1 MRGKTFE
8 NWGLFSIHCLCTS
21 FKLMLTN
28 SCQIVSE
35 IQANTGLEPVTSD
48 RSGVPITWCCT
59 LIMMEQWQGTHKSHY
74 ILTGSRKFPP
84 SGLPV
89 DYEQGLQDIK
99 LTISALIEHVNTYSA
114 ELSTCINKYST
125 TMSIITNQYTYHGR
139 PSDSL
144 PHLTICLIT
153 SGSLIHMWQLLL
165 PRLYTFLTL
174 QHNSTAHL
182 NH

>member
-1 MRGKTFE
+1 
-8 NWGLFSIHCLCTS
+8 
-21 FKLMLTN
+21 MLTN

-114 ELSTCINKYST
+114 ELSTCINKYNT

-144 PHLTICLIT
+144 PHLTMLFDNIWLTDTHVTATPTQI
-153 SGSLIHMWQLLL
+153 IHF
-165 PRLYTFLTL
+165 P
-174 QHNSTAHL
+174 HTAAQ
-182 NH
+182 

>member
-1 MRGKTFE
+1 
-8 NWGLFSIHCLCTS
+8 
-21 FKLMLTN
+21 MLTN

-48 RSGVPITWCCT
+48 RSGVLITWCCT

-144 PHLTICLIT
+144 PHLTMLFDNIWLT
-153 SGSLIHMWQLLL
+153 DTRDSYSY
-165 PRLYTFLTL
+165 PDYTLSS
-174 QHNSTAHL
+174 HCSTIAQPT
-182 NH
+182 